1 MGNVVFQQI
10 LHLVGKGY
18 EVNLNKANTFP
29 GRQVLRIE
37 LRSGPHHQVQFVD
50 MKDAAQL
57 KVYDS
62 AQANAEYAISRA
74 LTKAEY
80 ELEYY
85 IEKENNNVND
95 C

>member
-18 EVNLNKANTFP
+18 EVNLNKANTLTA
-29 GRQVLRIE
+29 RQVLRIE
-37 LRSGPHHQVQFVD
+37 LCSGPYHQVQFVD
-50 MKDAAQL
+50 MKDASQL
-57 KVYDS
+57 KAYGT
-62 AQANAEYAISRA
+62 AQENVEYAISRA